1 MSCGIIEAG
10 VKRPFVAA
18 PGFITDGLETLH
30 ELGIEGREQFAQGG
44 GNPGEYGTTLCL
56 NDDARGLDFSGELR
70 EEADDRLVRG
80 CLNSLQQF
88 VPQQFW
94 RTRNDDHAHKKTP
107 AQ

>member
-44 GNPGEYGTTLCL
+44 IIRKGTVQRF
-56 NDDARGLDFSGELR
+56 A
-70 EEADDRLVRG
+70 
-80 CLNSLQQF
+80 
-88 VPQQFW
+88 
-94 RTRNDDHAHKKTP
+94 
-107 AQ
+107 